1 MHYLIEILIS
11 PFFTAIIASLAT
23 LLVSRLTGVIG
34 NSRDEMDALKEGM
47 RTLLR
52 NELVAAH
59 REWYE
64 EKGYITLEA
73 LEFCQQTYNA
83 YHGLGG
89 NGSGD
94 KLFKDIKTLPVKR

>member
-11 PFFTAIIASLAT
+11 PFFTAIVASLAT
-23 LLVSRLTGVIG
+23 LLISRLTGVIG

-73 LEFCQQTYNA
+73 LEFCQQTYEA